1 MNDAEVDSHT
11 LPSFLS
17 LRVAESPAAIAFW
30 QEADHTGWDP
40 ITWQE
45 FELRVARLRDALHAA
60 GLRKG
65 ERLAL
70 IAPVSLEWE
79 LVHHAA
85 LAMGA
90 VVVGID
96 AHDLPA
102 RIALLAEQAD
112 VAGFVTS
119 DARTLASVL
128 PQRLARVR
136 FVLDLGGGAEIPA
149 GVRGFNWA
157 EFNALAQ
164 SATSQPARP
173 TADDLATIIF
183 TSGTT
188 GDPRGIAYSHR
199 QVCLAIDAI
208 CDVFSFVDQR
218 SRLLCWLPLSNL
230 LQRMVNL
237 AGMRKGAATYL
248 LGDPRRVLTALP
260 TAAPDI
266 FIGVPRFYEKL
277 YAGICERIATEPR
290 LRRGLI
296 RRAWSIGRRYSKHRL
311 ENRPVPVWLRG
322 VHWIV
327 DRTILVRVRR
337 LMGARLR
344 FLVTGSAPTPKH
356 LLEEF
361 HALGWVVLEAYGL
374 SENVLPMAMNRPGD
388 YRFGTVG
395 RPLPGNEIV
404 MGHDGTIKVRGPGV
418 FTGYV
423 GKGRDSSFDDEGFYA
438 TGDSGQWD
446 DDGRVILTGRT
457 GDMIKTS
464 TGHRIAPAGVEASLR
479 KVPGV
484 DQAVLIGAGRKC
496 AVALCSLQSTLDRA
510 GRESLKAA
518 LNEQLEFINENERP
532 RAIGVIER
540 PLSIEL
546 GELTANLKLR
556 RGTIEMTQDGL
567 IRKLYET
574 LDASEQA
581 TGAAIVFDGQCEDHT
596 P

>member
-1 MNDAEVDSHT
+1 MNDTDMESRT

-17 LRVAESPAAIAFW
+17 VRVAQSPTAIAFW
-30 QEADHTGWDP
+30 WENGHTGWDP
-40 ITWQE
+40 ITWKE
-45 FELRVARLRDALHAA
+45 FELRVVRLRDALDAA

-85 LAMGA
+85 LALGA

-102 RIALLAEQAD
+102 RIAILAEQAD

-119 DARTLASVL
+119 DARTLASVR
-128 PQRLARVR
+128 PERLARVG
-136 FVLDLGGGAEIPA
+136 FVLDLGSGAEMPA
-149 GVRGFNWA
+149 GVRRFDWA
-157 EFNALAQ
+157 GFNALAQ
-164 SATSQPARP
+164 SARIPPVRP
-173 TADDLATIIF
+173 TADDLATIVF

-188 GDPRGIAYSHR
+188 GDPRGIAYTHR

-208 CDVFSFVDQR
+208 CEVFSFVDEQ

-230 LQRMVNL
+230 FQRMVNL

-248 LGDPRRVLTALP
+248 LGDPRRVMAALP

-266 FIGVPRFYEKL
+266 LIGVPRFYEKL
-277 YAGICERIATEPR
+277 YAGICDRIAAEPR

-296 RRAWSIGRRYSKHRL
+296 HRAWSIGRLYSKHRL
-311 ENRPVPVWLRG
+311 ENRPVPLWLRWS
-322 VHWIV
+322 HWIL

-337 LMGARLR
+337 ILGTRLR
-344 FLVTGSAPTPKH
+344 YLVTGSAPTPKH

-374 SENVLPMAMNRPGD
+374 SENVLPMAMNRPCD

-395 RPLPGNEIV
+395 RPLPGNEIA

-423 GKGRDSSFDDEGFYA
+423 GEEEGSQFDEAGFYA
-438 TGDSGQWD
+438 TGDSGRWD
-446 DDGRVILTGRT
+446 ADGRIVLTGRT

-464 TGHRIAPAGVEASLR
+464 TGRRIAPAGVEASLR
-479 KVPGV
+479 GVPGV

-496 AVALCSLQSTLDRA
+496 AVALCSVQDTLDGT

-518 LNEQLEFINENERP
+518 LIEQLGLINEHERP

-540 PLSIEL
+540 PLSIER

-556 RGTIEMTQDGL
+556 RGIIERTHDGL
-567 IRKLYET
+567 IRKLYEA
-574 LDASEQA
+574 LDASEHA
-581 TGAAIVFDGQCEDHT
+581 TGPAVVFERQCEPQT